1 MIFRKWTVV
10 QVKTECHAPACT
22 FMNCLVCSGNSGQL
36 GNSGN
41 SGNRK
46 KRKRFKGKKNP
57 VNCKAYSKSKHA
69 VISKLKEITTLCE
82 NVGEKTEVDIAK
94 YLPRIVQLLNAFSS
108 EVDSNVSST
117 HLQNAKSVSGR
128 SIKAQQRMDG
138 GVYNYLSCYI
148 HASQCM

>member
-1 MIFRKWTVV
+1 M
-10 QVKTECHAPACT
+10 
-22 FMNCLVCSGNSGQL
+22 
-36 GNSGN
+36 
-41 SGNRK
+41 
-46 KRKRFKGKKNP
+46 
-57 VNCKAYSKSKHA
+57 
-69 VISKLKEITTLCE
+69 ISKLKEITTLCE

-138 GVYNYLSCYI
+138 GVYCIIIIVMLYPRLPM
-148 HASQCM
+148 HAIACVCVCV